1 MKLFKLE
8 NWKVEISPE
17 ALTITDFK
25 NLVKRD
31 KSRSK
36 ENAINELAFIFFFCD
51 SRSDY
56 LYIDDPSERMESIKT
71 DLSLPKKWKP
81 DDLVTKAMET
91 YLKLSV
97 TVFSVAL
104 DDIRVA
110 IRKITQNLRDADYKN
125 MDAGDI
131 NKSTSSIKQV
141 GPLLKEF
148 KTLEREVLA
157 EIEEE
162 STSSKDKT
170 ILDSGFKIFND
181 IGAIREVQ
189 DGN

>member
-31 KSRSK
+31 KSRTK

-71 DLSLPKKWKP
+71 DLCLPKKWKP

-97 TVFSVAL
+97 TVYSVAL

-131 NKSTSSIKQV
+131 NKSTGSIKQV

>member
-97 TVFSVAL
+97 TVYSVAL

>member
-31 KSRSK
+31 KSRTK

>member
-31 KSRSK
+31 KSRTK

-97 TVFSVAL
+97 TVYSVAL

>member
-31 KSRSK
+31 KSRTK

-131 NKSTSSIKQV
+131 NKSTGSIKQV

>member
-31 KSRSK
+31 KSRTK

-56 LYIDDPSERMESIKT
+56 LYIDSPSERMESIKT

-97 TVFSVAL
+97 TVYSVAL

>member
-31 KSRSK
+31 KSRTK

-97 TVFSVAL
+97 TVYSVAL

-131 NKSTSSIKQV
+131 NKSTGSIKQV

>member
-8 NWKVEISPE
+8 NWKVEVSPE

-31 KSRSK
+31 KSRTK

>member
-31 KSRSK
+31 KSRTK

-181 IGAIREVQ
+181 IGVIREVQ